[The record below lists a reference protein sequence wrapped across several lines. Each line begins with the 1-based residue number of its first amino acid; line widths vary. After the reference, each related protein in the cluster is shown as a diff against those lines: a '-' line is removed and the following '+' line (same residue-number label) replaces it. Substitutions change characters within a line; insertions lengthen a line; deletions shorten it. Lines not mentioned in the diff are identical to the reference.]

1 MEGGNL
7 LSHMKRNWVSA
18 SGLAAVLGVAG
29 LVSREN
35 NNHPKKVF
43 LLPGLQNLGNNCFLN
58 VILQALGSCSNFQ
71 SFLQRVIEEWESF
84 ASEEWNESLQLTVA
98 LSDLLEE
105 LCVISRERIVLSPRK
120 VMLAM
125 AHYLQNFN
133 LMSQQDA
140 EEAFLHLLSSLRDEF
155 TDSYLPKHHSLSD
168 AFASPNCRILTPNR
182 IEIQSDQERWQQHFL
197 GPFDGILSSILTCQS
212 CSTEISL
219 NFQFFHSLPLLP
231 VLEGGA
237 TIRVG
242 CRLEDCLRQF
252 TVFEQVENYSCSHCW
267 HTAAIKY
274 LSLRGATEIEIKRL
288 KSCDE
293 QDTCTCRLLVHLE
306 NLPWS
311 NDFSRAL
318 KQLSIARS
326 PKILCIQL
334 QRASI
339 NSFGEVVKLQGH
351 ISFPLTLNLLPFMM
365 KEMQCPKPSSHLN
378 HFDVQYDTRLL
389 NSMYERNA
397 SKLFSANEF
406 KSTTHTKTFLGQSK
420 IPQTTDIFI
429 LQANEKVSAACE
441 SVPSEPHA
449 YRLVSVVEHF
459 GRACGGHYTVYRSLQ
474 SESQEEEHPD
484 ENCKPS
490 SLLHWFCISD
500 SNVYRV
506 SEEDVLAAEASL
518 LFYERIIE
526 S

>member
-29 LVSREN
+29 LVSVLIKDPKSWNLKLSALPSWLDLNQGEN

-84 ASEEWNESLQLTVA
+84 ASEEWIESLQLTVA

-125 AHYLQNFN
+125 AHYIQNFN

-155 TDSYLPKHHSLSD
+155 SDSYLPKHHSLAD

-339 NSFGEVVKLQGH
+339 NSFGEVVKLQ
-351 ISFPLTLNLLPFMM
+351 
-365 KEMQCPKPSSHLN
+365 
-378 HFDVQYDTRLL
+378 
-389 NSMYERNA
+389 
-397 SKLFSANEF
+397 
-406 KSTTHTKTFLGQSK
+406 
-420 IPQTTDIFI
+420 
-429 LQANEKVSAACE
+429 VSAACE
-441 SVPSEPHA
+441 SVPSEPQA

-474 SESQEEEHPD
+474 SESHEEHPD

-490 SLLHWFCISD
+490 PLHWFCISD